1 MSWRFSFT
9 ELRKR
14 NFKLMDTAVV
24 FICSFFW
31 HGTVIDI
38 QKICCFSQK
47 MPLIVDK
54 PVDFILVA
62 YRYLRGGSDRLFIQ
76 NWNSSQ
82 MFDIRFI
89 KRILQVIKSRIW
101 QHGKC
106 IYLPKV
112 TYKLGRGDGV
122 IKSCYNFYFWCR
134 KWVLHGLNN
143 FFIIFW
149 NYFFDV
155 WSWQWH

>member
-1 MSWRFSFT
+1 
-9 ELRKR
+9 
-14 NFKLMDTAVV
+14 MDTAVV

-38 QKICCFSQK
+38 QKICCYSQK
-47 MPLIVDK
+47 MLLIVDK

-82 MFDIRFI
+82 MFDIKFI
-89 KRILQVIKSRIW
+89 KVIKSRIW

-112 TYKLGRGDGV
+112 TYKLRRGDGV

-149 NYFFDV
+149 NYFFRCLILTLALM
-155 WSWQWH
+155 WLQWVLCIWHFKALR